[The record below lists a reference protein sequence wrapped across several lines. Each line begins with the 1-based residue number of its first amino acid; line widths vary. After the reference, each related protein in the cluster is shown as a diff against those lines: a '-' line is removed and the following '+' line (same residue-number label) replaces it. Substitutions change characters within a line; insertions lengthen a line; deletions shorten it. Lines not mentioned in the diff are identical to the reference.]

1 MKKCTNCNKEFDD
14 SISFCNQCGTRL
26 VDVQELS
33 PEETIQT
40 AQHGLKKVPVWV
52 MLLVVVLLVGGVGI
66 GIGIR
71 QTSAKSSLQKY
82 VDAIVS
88 KDWET
93 AFQYMEAAG
102 ETDNISKD
110 VYADWV
116 QQAFTDIQSYSM
128 EIVEDTDIYKKYT
141 VEFIGTEDTVFFQNT
156 YTVKKQDSKKMLIFP
171 DWQLDSSAFIVKNTM
186 FSVPEGAEI
195 LFDGVQLTPIAEPE
209 NGMVTYQVDIA
220 FVGPHSLMITKQ
232 YYQEHEEQIQLTE
245 DVAEN
250 GPMVFDLSI
259 SESVV
264 QNAAFTV
271 PSGAQFSFDDEA
283 VEEGYKISSEN
294 GVDTYQIPFVESGE
308 HRVKVTKQYY
318 NDYEEVIQINNEI
331 MAAGPVA
338 LMPVMNEAEAWRK
351 VYYDFLMAVSTQ
363 GIDVLST
370 QYPDMI
376 KDINKLYE
384 EGKYLPDTGLKF
396 TTLYIDDDNIPE
408 LLLTYNDACG
418 LFCSYKE
425 GEIKTIQIIGSY
437 SPQWENVFRSERGFF
452 GVVEREGL
460 IVDGGSSGASYN
472 SLQVLQYN
480 RDLQQA
486 EQILDYRLYADESTD
501 FEYVGKK
508 NGKRISVSKVEKQMD
523 EYQNKIQCGPGD
535 AVEIN
540 AENLAKVLDF
550 TDVVEGTMEE
560 TFEEN
565 NDSYI
570 EDGYCSG
577 YKMLVP
583 EDFYLYLRE
592 DNLTAYK
599 DDLEA
604 VLVWGG
610 RHKSETD
617 YEEGFSYYPDGKTY
631 QEECLGWITDLT
643 YNEATKD
650 YCCYSYISGD
660 QIIYCAFH
668 FDGELTYGFEL
679 RYSLGQEEYYA
690 PLVERLSDYVT
701 QNKGIE

>member
-1 MKKCTNCNKEFDD
+1 M
-14 SISFCNQCGTRL
+14 
-26 VDVQELS
+26 
-33 PEETIQT
+33 
-40 AQHGLKKVPVWV
+40 
-52 MLLVVVLLVGGVGI
+52 
-66 GIGIR
+66 
-71 QTSAKSSLQKY
+71 
-82 VDAIVS
+82 
-88 KDWET
+88 
-93 AFQYMEAAG
+93 
-102 ETDNISKD
+102 
-110 VYADWV
+110 
-116 QQAFTDIQSYSM
+116 
-128 EIVEDTDIYKKYT
+128 
-141 VEFIGTEDTVFFQNT
+141 
-156 YTVKKQDSKKMLIFP
+156 
-171 DWQLDSSAFIVKNTM
+171 
-186 FSVPEGAEI
+186 
-195 LFDGVQLTPIAEPE
+195 
-209 NGMVTYQVDIA
+209 
-220 FVGPHSLMITKQ
+220 
-232 YYQEHEEQIQLTE
+232 
-245 DVAEN
+245 
-250 GPMVFDLSI
+250 
-259 SESVV
+259 
-264 QNAAFTV
+264 
-271 PSGAQFSFDDEA
+271 
-283 VEEGYKISSEN
+283 
-294 GVDTYQIPFVESGE
+294 
-308 HRVKVTKQYY
+308 
-318 NDYEEVIQINNEI
+318 
-331 MAAGPVA
+331 
-338 LMPVMNEAEAWRK
+338 
-351 VYYDFLMAVSTQ
+351 
-363 GIDVLST
+363 
-370 QYPDMI
+370 
-376 KDINKLYE
+376 
-384 EGKYLPDTGLKF
+384 
-396 TTLYIDDDNIPE
+396 
-408 LLLTYNDACG
+408 
-418 LFCSYKE
+418 
-425 GEIKTIQIIGSY
+425 
-437 SPQWENVFRSERGFF
+437 FRSERGFF

-501 FEYVGKK
+501 FEYVGEK
-508 NGKRISVSKVEKQMD
+508 NGKRISVQKVEKQM
-523 EYQNKIQCGPGD
+523 EKYQNKIQRGPGD

-540 AENLAKVLDF
+540 EENLAKILDF

-570 EDGYCSG
+570 EDEYCSG

-679 RYSLGQEEYYA
+679 RYSSGQEEYYA